1 MKSLPDF
8 IKICEVGPRDGLQN
22 EKVFLTIEQKL
33 ELIETAA
40 EAGIK
45 VIEIGSFVNPKAVP
59 QMADTDQIAA
69 RLHRKAGVE
78 YRGLIFNMQGL
89 KRAEAA
95 GISKAKITVSA
106 SRSHCLRNMN
116 KTPEEAVKS
125 FAELA
130 EYAEQKKIVLS
141 GAISTSF
148 GCSIDGIVPLEQVVN
163 IIFQLRKLG
172 IQEISLSDTTGMANP
187 LQVYEYGVH
196 IKKLFPDIEWALH
209 FHNTRGMGLA
219 NVLAGLMAGITNYDA
234 CFAGLGGCPF
244 APGAS
249 GNIATEDLINMCEEM
264 GIMTGTDLAKYLELG
279 YRVERYIGGSRSSAL
294 LRAERNCDI
303 KSK

>member
-95 GISKAKITVSA
+95 GLSKAKITVSA

-148 GCSIDGIVPLEQVVN
+148 GCSIDGIVPLEQVDN
-163 IIFQLRKLG
+163 IIYQQR
-172 IQEISLSDTTGMANP
+172 Q
-187 LQVYEYGVH
+187 
-196 IKKLFPDIEWALH
+196 
-209 FHNTRGMGLA
+209 
-219 NVLAGLMAGITNYDA
+219 
-234 CFAGLGGCPF
+234 
-244 APGAS
+244 
-249 GNIATEDLINMCEEM
+249 
-264 GIMTGTDLAKYLELG
+264 
-279 YRVERYIGGSRSSAL
+279 
-294 LRAERNCDI
+294 
-303 KSK
+303 

>member
-89 KRAEAA
+89 KRAETA
-95 GISKAKITVSA
+95 GLSKAKITVSA

-141 GAISTSF
+141 
-148 GCSIDGIVPLEQVVN
+148 
-163 IIFQLRKLG
+163 IFQLRKLG
-172 IQEISLSDTTGMANP
+172 VQEISLSDTTGMANP

-196 IKKLFPDIEWALH
+196 IKKLFPDIEWVLH

-279 YRVERYIGGSRSSAL
+279 YKVERYIGGSRSSAL
-294 LRAERNCDI
+294 LRAGRNCDI